1 MRLSITGIGL
11 VTAVGRG
18 AAGSCASLRAGTGIP
33 QEILG
38 AEVDGGEGEMSKAV
52 GYPTGYAN
60 GFFQTGAWVRLADIA
75 VEDLCHRLGILP
87 GAREIWSRAAV
98 IALAPAI
105 VEERFGWDEEELPT
119 GLRESFA
126 EQLVGSSGISVPPA
140 QVRALG
146 AGHCALAHGLRQAE
160 QLLGQRHADRVL
172 LAAADSYLDGPSIA
186 WLAHSRRLKGPE
198 RPVGIMPGEAGAAL
212 LVETDLSARLRKA
225 EALGYVEAI
234 AVGAV
239 PSPKAGAKSPPPQPS
254 SSPPGETVPPP
265 MPAAAPLGR
274 ALAEAIR
281 NVLPPVQGGAKFQG
295 DLYLDLNGE
304 NWKASAWGHAQVQ
317 LVRYV
322 DFDRCRTFVPAE
334 SLGET
339 GAASAGVAA
348 AFALYNFHKDRSQRA
363 LVLSISN
370 DGSVA
375 AIRLSPPG

>member
-11 VTAVGRG
+11 VTAVGHG
-18 AAGSCASLRAGTGIP
+18 AAGSCASLRAGVGIP
-33 QEILG
+33 QELLG
-38 AEVDGGEGEMSKAV
+38 AEVDSGDGEMTKAV
-52 GYPTGYAN
+52 GCPTGYAS

-75 VEDLCHRLGILP
+75 VEDLCYRLGVSPEAPEL
-87 GAREIWSRAAV
+87 WSRAV
-98 IALAPAI
+98 VMALAPSI
-105 VEERFGWDEEELPT
+105 VEERFGWDEEDLPD
-119 GLRESFA
+119 GLRASFA
-126 EQLVGSSGISVPPA
+126 EQLVEASRVSVPTA
-140 QVRALG
+140 QVHALG

-160 QLLGQRHADRVL
+160 HLLGQRHVDRVL
-172 LAAADSYLDGPSIA
+172 LAAADSYLDDSSIA
-186 WLAHSRRLKGPE
+186 WLAHSHRLKVPD

-212 LVETDLSARLRKA
+212 LVETELTARQRKA
-225 EALGYVEAI
+225 EVLGYVEAI

-239 PSPKAGAKSPPPQPS
+239 PSPKAGTNAPPSQTS
-254 SSPPGETVPPP
+254 SSTPEEDVPPS

-281 NVLPPVQGGAKFQG
+281 NVLPPAQGGPKFQG

-317 LVRYV
+317 LARYV
-322 DFDRCRTFVPAE
+322 DLDRCRTFVPAE

-339 GAASAGVAA
+339 GAASAGVAVA
-348 AFALYNFHKDRSQRA
+348 LALYNFHKDRTQRA
-363 LVLSISN
+363 LVLSISD